1 MIHDVKI
8 LKSINKA
15 SELLLSGKIIIYPTD
30 TLYGLGVDATNTLA
44 IRNLNKLKNRE
55 QAYSIIVDSID
66 MLKKYAKINFEIEKK
81 IKSMLPGSFT
91 IILNQTKNNLSPLV
105 SPNLNTIGIRIP
117 KSEFILRVVKQIKKP
132 IITTSVNIHGE
143 QPLNEIKLINKRY
156 NNINI
161 FEDSHITKSKGS
173 TIVDFSKNPFRVI
186 RQGDEQISL

>member
-81 IKSMLPGSFT
+81 
-91 IILNQTKNNLSPLV
+91 N
-105 SPNLNTIGIRIP
+105 
-117 KSEFILRVVKQIKKP
+117 
-132 IITTSVNIHGE
+132 
-143 QPLNEIKLINKRY
+143 
-156 NNINI
+156 
-161 FEDSHITKSKGS
+161 
-173 TIVDFSKNPFRVI
+173 
-186 RQGDEQISL
+186 